1 MIENPE
7 DFDCWVIP
15 CVDAR
20 ARPVFFTVAAE
31 KGAYRWDEIKEQVL
45 AHLKEVHG
53 LSYIADGSG
62 WAEDGTSKF
71 EFWPPEEEDEPV

>member
-7 DFDCWVIP
+7 DYDCWVVP

-20 ARPVFFTVAAE
+20 ANPVFFTVAAE
-31 KGAYRWDEIKEQVL
+31 KGAYRWEEIKSQVFVY
-45 AHLKEVHG
+45 LKEVHG

-62 WAEDGTSKF
+62 WAEAGTSVF
-71 EFWPPEEEDEPV
+71 EFWPVEDKNEPS